1 MQLKE
6 FYKEVGGDYE
16 DVLLRLPNPEM
27 IRCFLLKFLEDP
39 FYAELHEALDKGDFK
54 AAFLAACTLKD
65 TAANLGL
72 NILVEAAS
80 DMATQLHEAVE
91 MPAKCFVDAL
101 DIAYRKNIEDI
112 RGLSE
117 KG

>member
-6 FYKEVGGDYE
+6 FYKEVGGNYE
-16 DVLLRLPNPEM
+16 DVLLRLPNQEM

-65 TAANLGL
+65 TAANLGM

-80 DMATQLHEAVE
+80 DMATQLHEAEE

-117 KG
+117 